1 MYLFS
6 ILKLE
11 GRRSGKDRRN
21 TDDSKSGDTERR
33 ASADRRT
40 VSDRRNYSERRTG
53 IHQVLTE
60 QQKAQLDRMY
70 NFLEH
75 EGLG

>member
-21 TDDSKSGDTERR
+21 TDNSKSINTEKR
-33 ASADRRT
+33 ASSDRRT
-40 VSDRRNYSERRTG
+40 VSDRRNCSERRTG
-53 IHQVLTE
+53 IHHVLTE
-60 QQKAQLDRMY
+60 QQKAQLERMY
-70 NFLEH
+70 EFLEH
-75 EGLG
+75 KGLG

>member
-21 TDDSKSGDTERR
+21 TQNIKSDNPEKRS
-33 ASADRRT
+33 SADRRSI
-40 VSDRRNYSERRTG
+40 SDRRNYSERRVG
-53 IHQVLTE
+53 IQHILTE
-60 QQKAQLDRMY
+60 QQKAQLERMY
-70 NFLEH
+70 DFLDH

>member
-21 TDDSKSGDTERR
+21 TDNSKPGNPERR

-53 IHQVLTE
+53 IHHVLTE
-60 QQKAQLDRMY
+60 QQKARLERMY
-70 NFLEH
+70 DFLEH